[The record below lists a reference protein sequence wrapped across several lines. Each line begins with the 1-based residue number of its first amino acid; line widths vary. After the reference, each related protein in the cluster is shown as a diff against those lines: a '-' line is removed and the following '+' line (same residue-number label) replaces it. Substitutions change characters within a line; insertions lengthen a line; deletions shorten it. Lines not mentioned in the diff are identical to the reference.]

1 MVVPRSRLLLWCG
14 VALPFT
20 AIPALIPSIL
30 LPCIGVLAVF
40 VFIIVLDAAGAPQL
54 LRGLKFQTPEIVRL
68 TKDREGDFLITIFN
82 PDLKE
87 KTFRVALPFPAE
99 VESEQEDISV
109 RIPASQPASVVS
121 WHCRGVIRGHFKVDR
136 IYYEAHSA
144 LKLWN
149 ARSSAPIQMEIY
161 VYPNL
166 SQDRKQVASLFLN
179 RGAVGIHS
187 RRIIG
192 QGREFEKLR
201 EYIHGDSYDQI
212 HWKATAKRGKPVTKI
227 FQVER
232 TQEVYIA
239 IDSSRLSARLVD
251 SEAILEHHLRAALVL
266 GMVAERQ
273 GDLFG
278 LLTFSDKVD
287 GFLRARNGKPHYSAC
302 RELLTTL
309 HPRLVT
315 PDFDDLFS
323 FLRMRLRRR
332 ALIIILTDLNDPVL
346 AERFVQGSN
355 LIARQHLLLV
365 DMVRPPGSKML
376 FSQPDADSVDS
387 LYDRLAG
394 HMLLHDTM
402 ELKNTLHR
410 HGVTLALLDDSRL
423 TADLVSQYLTI
434 KQRQQI

>member
-1 MVVPRSRLLLWCG
+1 MIVPRSRLLIWCAI
-14 VALPFT
+14 ALPFT
-20 AIPALIPSIL
+20 AIPALFPSML
-30 LPCIGVLAVF
+30 LPCVAVLAI
-40 VFIIVLDAAGAPQL
+40 FIFIVTVDAARASQP

-68 TKDREGDFLITIFN
+68 TKDKEGDFLITIVN
-82 PDLKE
+82 TDLQE
-87 KTFRVALPFPAE
+87 KTFRLGLPFPAQI
-99 VESEQEDISV
+99 ESEQEEVSV
-109 RIPASQPASVVS
+109 RLPASQEGSIVS
-121 WHCRGVIRGHFKVDR
+121 WRCRGIVRGHFKIDR
-136 IYYEAHSA
+136 IYYEAPSA

-192 QGREFEKLR
+192 QGREFERLR
-201 EYIHGDSYDQI
+201 EYIHGDSYDQV
-212 HWKATAKRGKPVTKI
+212 HWKATAKRGRPVTKI

-232 TQEVYIA
+232 TQEVYVA
-239 IDSSRLSARLVD
+239 IDSSRLSARIAGTEPV
-251 SEAILEHHLRAALVL
+251 LEHHLRAALVL

-287 GFLRARNGKPHYSAC
+287 GFLRARNGKPHYNAC

-323 FLRMRLRRR
+323 FLRLRLRRR

-346 AERFVQGSN
+346 AERFVQGVK
-355 LIARQHLLLV
+355 LVARQHLLLV
-365 DMVRPPGSKML
+365 DMVRPTSSKML
-376 FSQPDADSVDS
+376 FSQPDVDSVDS

-394 HMLLHDTM
+394 HMLLHDTL

-410 HGVTLALLDDSRL
+410 QGITLALLDDSRL
-423 TADLVSQYLTI
+423 TADLVTQYLTI

>member
-1 MVVPRSRLLLWCG
+1 MVIPRSRLLVWCG
-14 VALPFT
+14 IALPFT
-20 AIPALIPSIL
+20 VIPALIPPML
-30 LPCIGVLAVF
+30 LPCISLLI
-40 VFIIVLDAAGAPQL
+40 VFIFIAVVDAAKAPQS

-68 TKDREGDFLITIFN
+68 TKDKEGDFSITILN
-82 PDLKE
+82 ADARE
-87 KTFRVALPFPAE
+87 KTFRIGLPFPAE
-99 VESEQEDISV
+99 VESEREEIAV

-121 WHCRGVIRGHFKVDR
+121 WRCRGIVRGHFKIDR
-136 IYYEAHSA
+136 IYYETPSA

-149 ARSSAPIQMEIY
+149 ARTNSPIQMEIY

-212 HWKATAKRGKPVTKI
+212 HWKATAKRGRPVTKI

-232 TQEVYIA
+232 TQEVYVA
-239 IDSSRLSARLVD
+239 IDSSRLSARSIG
-251 SEAILEHHLRAALVL
+251 SEAVLEHHLRAALVL

-278 LLTFSDKVD
+278 LLTFGDKVD

-332 ALIIILTDLNDPVL
+332 ALIIVLTDLNDPVL
-346 AERFVQGSN
+346 AERFVQGSK

-365 DMVRPPGSKML
+365 DMVRPPASKML
-376 FSQPDADSVDS
+376 FSQPDVDSADS

>member
-1 MVVPRSRLLLWCG
+1 MIVPRSRLLIWCG
-14 VALPFT
+14 LALPFT
-20 AIPALIPSIL
+20 VIPAFIPSML
-30 LPCIGVLAVF
+30 LPCLGVLGIFIFVSVVDAVK
-40 VFIIVLDAAGAPQL
+40 APQR
-54 LRGLKFQTPEIVRL
+54 LRGLKFQAPEIVRL
-68 TKDREGDFLITIFN
+68 TKDKEGDFAITILN
-82 PDLKE
+82 SDQQE
-87 KTFRVALPFPAE
+87 KSFRIGLPFPAE
-99 VESEQEDISV
+99 IESEQEEIAV
-109 RIPASQPASVVS
+109 RIPASQAASIVS
-121 WHCRGVIRGHFKVDR
+121 WHCRGSSRGHFKIDR
-136 IYYEAHSA
+136 VYYETSSA

-149 ARSSAPIQMEIY
+149 ARSNAPIQMEMY

-201 EYIHGDSYDQI
+201 EYIHGDSFDQV

-232 TQEVYIA
+232 TQEVYVA
-239 IDSSRLSARLVD
+239 IDSSRLSARLVG

-287 GFLRARNGKPHYSAC
+287 GFLRARNGKPHYNAC

-323 FLRMRLRRR
+323 FLRLRLRRR

-355 LIARQHLLLV
+355 LIARQHLLIV

-394 HMLLHDTM
+394 HMLLNDTF
-402 ELKNTLHR
+402 ELKNTLQR

>member
-1 MVVPRSRLLLWCG
+1 MIVPRSRLLIWCG
-14 VALPFT
+14 FALPFT
-20 AIPALIPSIL
+20 VIPALIPSLL
-30 LPCIGVLAVF
+30 LPCLGVLS
-40 VFIIVLDAAGAPQL
+40 VFIFMVVIDATRAPQR
-54 LRGLKFQTPEIVRL
+54 LRGLKFQVPEIVRL
-68 TKDREGDFLITIFN
+68 TKDRENDFFITILN
-82 PDLKE
+82 ADLHE
-87 KTFRVALPFPAE
+87 KTFRIGLPFPAE
-99 VESEQEDISV
+99 VESEQEEISV
-109 RIPASQPASVVS
+109 RIPASQPASNVS
-121 WHCRGVIRGHFKVDR
+121 WHCRGIVRGHFKVDR
-136 IYYEAHSA
+136 IYYETSSA

-149 ARSSAPIQMEIY
+149 ARSSAPIQMDIF

-201 EYIHGDSYDQI
+201 EYIHGDSYDQV

-232 TQEVYIA
+232 TQEVYVA
-239 IDSSRLSARLVD
+239 IDSSRLSARLAGT
-251 SEAILEHHLRAALVL
+251 EAILEHHLRAALVL

-287 GFLRARNGKPHYSAC
+287 GFLRARNGKPHYNAC

-309 HPRLVT
+309 QPRLVT

-323 FLRMRLRRR
+323 FLRLRLRRR

-346 AERFVQGSN
+346 AERFVQGSK

-376 FSQPDADSVDS
+376 FSQPDVDLVDS

-410 HGVTLALLDDSRL
+410 QGITLALLDDSRL

>member
-1 MVVPRSRLLLWCG
+1 M
-14 VALPFT
+14 
-20 AIPALIPSIL
+20 
-30 LPCIGVLAVF
+30 
-40 VFIIVLDAAGAPQL
+40 
-54 LRGLKFQTPEIVRL
+54 
-68 TKDREGDFLITIFN
+68 
-82 PDLKE
+82 
-87 KTFRVALPFPAE
+87 
-99 VESEQEDISV
+99 
-109 RIPASQPASVVS
+109 
-121 WHCRGVIRGHFKVDR
+121 
-136 IYYEAHSA
+136 
-144 LKLWN
+144 
-149 ARSSAPIQMEIY
+149 
-161 VYPNL
+161 
-166 SQDRKQVASLFLN
+166 
-179 RGAVGIHS
+179 
-187 RRIIG
+187 
-192 QGREFEKLR
+192 
-201 EYIHGDSYDQI
+201 
-212 HWKATAKRGKPVTKI
+212 
-227 FQVER
+227 
-232 TQEVYIA
+232 
-239 IDSSRLSARLVD
+239 SARLVG

-287 GFLRARNGKPHYSAC
+287 GFLRARNGKPHYNAC

-323 FLRMRLRRR
+323 FLRLRLRRR

-410 HGVTLALLDDSRL
+410 HGVTLSLLDDSRL

-434 KQRQQI
+434 KQRQQL

>member
-1 MVVPRSRLLLWCG
+1 M
-14 VALPFT
+14 PFT
-20 AIPALIPSIL
+20 AIPALAPSML
-30 LPCIGVLAVF
+30 WPCAGVLF
-40 VFIIVLDAAGAPQL
+40 VFIAIVVVDALRAPQSL
-54 LRGLKFQTPEIVRL
+54 YDLKFQTPDVVRL
-68 TKDREGDFLITIFN
+68 MKDQAGDFSVTILNPNSQEKKLRLGFAFPPEIEPDREDIAV
-82 PDLKE
+82 
-87 KTFRVALPFPAE
+87 RVP
-99 VESEQEDISV
+99 VG
-109 RIPASQPASVVS
+109 QPASHVS
-121 WHCRGVIRGHFKVDR
+121 LRCRGTVRGHFLLDR
-136 IYYEAHSA
+136 IYYESSSA

-149 ARSSAPIQMEIY
+149 SRTSAPIRTEIY

-166 SQDRKQVASLFLN
+166 SHERKQVASLFLN
-179 RGAVGIHS
+179 RGAIGIHS
-187 RRIIG
+187 QRMIG

-212 HWKATAKRGKPVTKI
+212 HWKVTAKRGKPVTKI

-232 TQEVYIA
+232 TQEVYVA
-239 IDSSRLSARLVD
+239 IDSSRLSARPAG

-278 LLTFSDKVD
+278 LVTFSDRVD
-287 GFLRARNGKPHYSAC
+287 GFLRARNGKSHYNAC

-323 FLRMRLRRR
+323 FLRLRLRRR

-365 DMVRPPGSKML
+365 DMVRPPRSRLL
-376 FSQPDADSVDS
+376 FSDPDADSVDS
-387 LYDRLAG
+387 LYERLAG
-394 HMLLHDTM
+394 HMLLHDTL
-402 ELKNTLHR
+402 ELQNTLHR
-410 HGVTLALLDDSRL
+410 HGVTLSLLEDSRL
-423 TADLVSQYLTI
+423 TVDLVNQYLTV
-434 KQRQQI
+434 KQRQEI

>member
-1 MVVPRSRLLLWCG
+1 MIVPRSRLLIWCG
-14 VALPFT
+14 AALPFT
-20 AIPALIPSIL
+20 VIPAFIPSML
-30 LPCIGVLAVF
+30 WPCLAVLG
-40 VFIIVLDAAGAPQL
+40 VFIFMVVADAAGAPQR
-54 LRGLKFQTPEIVRL
+54 LRGLKFQAPEIVRL
-68 TKDREGDFLITIFN
+68 TKDKEGDFVLTILN
-82 PDLKE
+82 TDSHE
-87 KTFRVALPFPAE
+87 KTFRIGLPFPAE
-99 VESEQEDISV
+99 IESEQEDIPV
-109 RIPASQPASVVS
+109 RIPAAQPASVVS
-121 WHCRGVIRGHFKVDR
+121 WRCRGSARGHFKIDR
-136 IYYEAHSA
+136 IYYETPSA

-149 ARSSAPIQMEIY
+149 ARSSAPIQMEIF

-239 IDSSRLSARLVD
+239 IDSSRLSARLVG
-251 SEAILEHHLRAALVL
+251 SEPILEHHLRAALVL

-278 LLTFSDKVD
+278 LLTFSDKVE
-287 GFLRARNGKPHYSAC
+287 GFLRARNGKPHYNAC

-323 FLRMRLRRR
+323 FLRLRLRRR

-346 AERFVQGSN
+346 AERFVQGSK

-376 FSQPDADSVDS
+376 FSQPDADSIDA

-394 HMLLHDTM
+394 HMLLHDTL

-410 HGVTLALLDDSRL
+410 NGVTLALLDDSRL

>member
-1 MVVPRSRLLLWCG
+1 MIVPRSRLLIWCG
-14 VALPFT
+14 LALPFT
-20 AIPALIPSIL
+20 VIPAFIPSTL
-30 LPCIGVLAVF
+30 LPCLAVLG
-40 VFIIVLDAAGAPQL
+40 VFIFMVVVDALRAPQR
-54 LRGLKFQTPEIVRL
+54 LRGLKFQVPEIVRL
-68 TKDREGDFLITIFN
+68 TKDKENDFAITILN
-82 PDLKE
+82 SDLHE
-87 KTFRVALPFPAE
+87 KTFRIGLPFPAE
-99 VESEQEDISV
+99 VESEQEDILV

-121 WHCRGVIRGHFKVDR
+121 WRCRGSARGHFKIDR
-136 IYYEAHSA
+136 VYYETPSA

-149 ARSSAPIQMEIY
+149 ARSSAPIQMEIF

-201 EYIHGDSYDQI
+201 EYIHGDSYDQV

-239 IDSSRLSARLVD
+239 IDSSRLSARLVG
-251 SEAILEHHLRAALVL
+251 SEPILEHHLRAALVL

-287 GFLRARNGKPHYSAC
+287 GFLRARNGKPHYNAC

-323 FLRMRLRRR
+323 FLRLRLRRR

-376 FSQPDADSVDS
+376 FSQADADSVDA

-394 HMLLHDTM
+394 HMLLHDTL

-410 HGVTLALLDDSRL
+410 YGVTLALLDDSRL

>member
-1 MVVPRSRLLLWCG
+1 MIVPRPRLLIWC
-14 VALPFT
+14 VLALPFT
-20 AIPALIPSIL
+20 VVPAFMPSML
-30 LPCIGVLAVF
+30 LPCLGVLG
-40 VFIIVLDAAGAPQL
+40 VFIFMVVVDAVRAPQR
-54 LRGLKFQTPEIVRL
+54 LRGLKFQVPEIVRL
-68 TKDREGDFLITIFN
+68 TKDKENDFAITILN
-82 PDLKE
+82 VDSQE
-87 KTFRVALPFPAE
+87 KTLRIGLPFPAE
-99 VESEQEDISV
+99 VQPEQEDILI
-109 RIPASQPASVVS
+109 RIPASQPASVIS
-121 WHCRGVIRGHFKVDR
+121 WRCIGSARGHFNIDR
-136 IYYEAHSA
+136 IYYETASA

-149 ARSSAPIQMEIY
+149 ARSSSPIQMEIF

-201 EYIHGDSYDQI
+201 EYIHGDSFDQV

-239 IDSSRLSARLVD
+239 IDSSRLSARLVG
-251 SEAILEHHLRAALVL
+251 SEPILEHHLRAALVL

-287 GFLRARNGKPHYSAC
+287 GFLRARNGKPHYNAC

-323 FLRMRLRRR
+323 FLRLRLRRR

-376 FSQPDADSVDS
+376 FSQADADSVDS

-394 HMLLHDTM
+394 HMLLHDTL

>member
-1 MVVPRSRLLLWCG
+1 MIVPRSRLLIWTAI
-14 VALPFT
+14 ALPFT
-20 AIPALIPSIL
+20 AIPALFPSML
-30 LPCIGVLAVF
+30 LPCVAVLIVF
-40 VFIIVLDAAGAPQL
+40 VFIVVVDAAKSSQP

-68 TKDREGDFLITIFN
+68 TKDREGDFLITILN
-82 PDLKE
+82 TDLQE
-87 KTFRVALPFPAE
+87 KTFRIGLPFPAE
-99 VESEQEDISV
+99 VESEQEEISV
-109 RIPASQPASVVS
+109 RIPASQEASIVNWRCLGIV
-121 WHCRGVIRGHFKVDR
+121 RGHFKIDR
-136 IYYEAHSA
+136 IYFETSSA

-149 ARSSAPIQMEIY
+149 ARSSAAIQMEIY

-212 HWKATAKRGKPVTKI
+212 HWKATAKRGRPVTKI

-232 TQEVYIA
+232 TQEVYVA
-239 IDSSRLSARLVD
+239 IDSSRLSARIAGT
-251 SEAILEHHLRAALVL
+251 EAILEHHLRAALVL

-287 GFLRARNGKPHYSAC
+287 GFLRARNGKPHYNAC

-323 FLRMRLRRR
+323 FLRLRLRRR

-346 AERFVQGSN
+346 AERFVQSVK
-355 LIARQHLLLV
+355 LVARQHLLLV

-376 FSQPDADSVDS
+376 FSQPDVNDVDS

-410 HGVTLALLDDSRL
+410 QGITLALLDDSRL

>member
-1 MVVPRSRLLLWCG
+1 MIVPRSRLLIWCG
-14 VALPFT
+14 LALPF
-20 AIPALIPSIL
+20 AVIPAFIPLTL
-30 LPCIGVLAVF
+30 LPCLAVLG
-40 VFIIVLDAAGAPQL
+40 VFIFMVVVDAVRAPQR
-54 LRGLKFQTPEIVRL
+54 LRGLKFQAPEIVRL
-68 TKDREGDFLITIFN
+68 TKDKDSDFSITILN
-82 PDLKE
+82 ADSHE
-87 KTFRVALPFPAE
+87 KILRIGLPFPAE
-99 VESEQEDISV
+99 VQSQEEDILV
-109 RIPASQPASVVS
+109 RIPSSQPASIVS
-121 WHCRGVIRGHFKVDR
+121 WRCSGSARGHFKIDR
-136 IYYEAHSA
+136 IYYEAPSA

-201 EYIHGDSYDQI
+201 EYIHGDSYDQV

-239 IDSSRLSARLVD
+239 IDSSRLSARLVG
-251 SEAILEHHLRAALVL
+251 SEPILEHHLRAALVL

-287 GFLRARNGKPHYSAC
+287 GFLRARNGKPHYNAC

-309 HPRLVT
+309 RPRLVT

-323 FLRMRLRRR
+323 FLRLRLRRR

-355 LIARQHLLLV
+355 LISRQHLLLV

-376 FSQPDADSVDS
+376 FSQSDADSVDS

-394 HMLLHDTM
+394 HMLLHDTL

-410 HGVTLALLDDSRL
+410 HGVTLALLDDTRL

>member
-1 MVVPRSRLLLWCG
+1 MIVPRSRLLIWCG
-14 VALPFT
+14 IALPFT
-20 AIPALIPSIL
+20 VIPAFIPSTL
-30 LPCIGVLAVF
+30 VPCLAVLG
-40 VFIIVLDAAGAPQL
+40 VFIFMVVVDAVRAPQR

-68 TKDREGDFLITIFN
+68 TKDKENDFAITILN
-82 PDLKE
+82 SDLHQ
-87 KTFRVALPFPAE
+87 KTFRIGLPFPAE
-99 VESEQEDISV
+99 VESEQEDVLV
-109 RIPASQPASVVS
+109 RIPAAQPASVVS
-121 WHCRGVIRGHFKVDR
+121 WHCRGLARGHFKIDR
-136 IYYEAHSA
+136 IYYEAPSA

-149 ARSSAPIQMEIY
+149 ARSSAAIQMEIF

-201 EYIHGDSYDQI
+201 EYIHGDSFDQV

-239 IDSSRLSARLVD
+239 IDSSRLSARLVG
-251 SEAILEHHLRAALVL
+251 SEPILEHHLRAALVL

-287 GFLRARNGKPHYSAC
+287 GFLRARNGKPHYHAC

-323 FLRMRLRRR
+323 FLRLRLRRR

-355 LIARQHLLLV
+355 LISRQHLLLV

-376 FSQPDADSVDS
+376 FSQADADSVDA

-394 HMLLHDTM
+394 HMLLHDTL